1 MSYHVKKTL
10 VNIISSIVILI
21 LYISK
26 SLPLIGTQTDLRV
39 WAITMLVHIG
49 IGVILTII
57 LHILFHIF
65 LSVGIAI
72 HERDKGDK
80 AIEKSI
86 ENEMVED
93 EMTKLIDLKSLQVGY
108 GIAGVGFVT
117 GLIYLAI
124 GDSAILAINI
134 MFLAFFFG
142 SLVEGLVTIYFNFRG
157 VHNG

>member
-49 IGVILTII
+49 IGVVLTII

-93 EMTKLIDLKSLQVGY
+93 EMTKLIDLKSIQVGY
-108 GIAGVGFVT
+108 SLTGIGFVT
-117 GLIYLAI
+117 GLIYLALGNSI
-124 GDSAILAINI
+124 VLTLNI
-134 MFLAFFFG
+134 IFIA
-142 SLVEGLVTIYFNFRG
+142 SLLGGITEGITNIYLNLKG
-157 VHNG
+157 VRNG

>member
-21 LYISK
+21 LYITK

-39 WAITMLVHIG
+39 WAIMMLVHIG
-49 IGVILTII
+49 IGVVLTII

-86 ENEMVED
+86 EIEMVED

-108 GIAGVGFVT
+108 TIAGMGFGA
-117 GLIYLAI
+117 GLICIALGY
-124 GDSAILAINI
+124 SAILAINI

-142 SLVEGLVTIYFNFRG
+142 SLIEGIVSIFLNFKG

>member
-21 LYISK
+21 LYITRT
-26 SLPLIGTQTDLRV
+26 LPLIGTQTDLRV

-49 IGVILTII
+49 IGVVLTII

-86 ENEMVED
+86 EIEMVED

-108 GIAGVGFVT
+108 TIAGIGFVT

-134 MFLAFFFG
+134 MFLSFFFG
-142 SLVEGLVTIYFNFRG
+142 SLVEGLVSIYFNLKG
-157 VHNG
+157 VQNG

>member
-1 MSYHVKKTL
+1 
-10 VNIISSIVILI
+10 
-21 LYISK
+21 
-26 SLPLIGTQTDLRV
+26 
-39 WAITMLVHIG
+39 MLVHIG